1 MKTSRIQQQ
10 FNYFTETFV
19 TPKVHS
25 AAQTISRRPLWAACA
40 LLGMG
45 LLAGFGLQFSAQQG
59 ELAKLRNLQAQQ
71 AHQTE
76 LTRKNA
82 QRELNA
88 LSARLAE
95 MQAQATRLNALGQ
108 RLVETSGLEGGEFNF
123 DKPVGTGGG
132 GPAFDIP
139 PAAFNQ
145 SLNDT
150 QAQLQNTGAQL
161 EVLQNL
167 LSANLAASRFL
178 PSRSPTNSPI
188 ITSGF
193 GLRADPFGAGGQ
205 FHKGI
210 DFSANAGD
218 PVFAV
223 ADGVV
228 SFAGVRTGYGNVI
241 EVDHGNGYVTR
252 YAHNSAL
259 SKQVGD
265 LVRRGQEVAKAGSS
279 GRSTGVHVHLE
290 VWKNGGY
297 INPTPF
303 LQSQR
308 SPTVMHG

>member
-19 TPKVHS
+19 TPKVHT
-25 AAQTISRRPLWAACA
+25 AAKTIARRPLWAACA

-45 LLAGFGLQFSAQQG
+45 LLAGFGLQFSVQQA
-59 ELAKLRNLQAQQ
+59 EMMKLRNAQAQQ
-71 AHQTE
+71 ALQAD
-76 LTRKNA
+76 LSRKNA

-108 RLVETSGLEGGEFNF
+108 RLVETSGLEDDEFNF
-123 DKPVGTGGG
+123 NKPVGTGGG
-132 GPAFDIP
+132 GPAFDIS
-139 PAAFNQ
+139 PAGFNE

-150 QAQLQNTGAQL
+150 HAQLQNTGAQL
-161 EVLQNL
+161 EVLHSL
-167 LSANLAASRFL
+167 LSERLRASRFI
-178 PSRSPTNSPI
+178 PSRSPTDSPV

-259 SKQVGD
+259 VKQVGD
-265 LVRRGQEVAKAGSS
+265 LVRRGQEVAKAGST

-297 INPTPF
+297 VNPTPF

-308 SPTVMHG
+308 GNALMRG